1 MTSTGKNNDIKLD
14 IQPMGVKMNAYLER
28 KIQRLIGE
36 AKKILPEIQWAD
48 IYLKSG
54 TETSQPR
61 QVVVRLGIPGT
72 DVVASDSGKQWKLL
86 IKNVERR
93 IVRQL
98 EKRKALM
105 SKTAFS

>member
-1 MTSTGKNNDIKLD
+1 MNSTEKNSIKLD

-28 KIQRLIGE
+28 KIQRLISE
-36 AKKILPEIQWAD
+36 AKKVLPEIQWVD

-54 TETSQPR
+54 TETSQSR
-61 QVVVRLGIPGT
+61 QVVVRLGIPGP
-72 DVVASDSGKQWKLL
+72 DVVASDTGKQWKQLL
-86 IKNVERR
+86 KNVERR